1 MVPITFEEAV
11 YRAVQADPRYQ
22 PGAYSF
28 VRDAL
33 HVSVKMFRDGEEDQH
48 VTGQEMLKGVLRHG
62 LDEFGPM
69 ALTILDLW
77 GLKRGEDVG
86 NIVYNLIAVGY
97 FGKNDGD
104 SIHDF
109 AGGFD
114 FETAFLEPFAP
125 SSARM
130 GRDQ

>member
-22 PGAYSF
+22 PAAYSF

-33 HVSVKMFRDGEEDQH
+33 HISVKMFRDGEEDQH
-48 VTGQEMLKGVLRHG
+48 VTGQEMLQGVLRHG

-77 GLKRGEDVG
+77 GLQRGEDVG

-104 SIHDF
+104 SLSDF
-109 AGGFD
+109 AGGFE
-114 FETAFLEPFAP
+114 FKTAFLEPFVP
-125 SSARM
+125 SSQRGNAS
-130 GRDQ
+130 